1 MKQSSVRRR
10 SKRQIAEDKQAR
22 IDREVDVAEKM
33 ARFDQMEQQMKEL
46 QQQAVSASQ
55 IQKTIND
62 LHGFGLIKANPD
74 GEVQP
79 V

>member
-1 MKQSSVRRR
+1 
-10 SKRQIAEDKQAR
+10 
-22 IDREVDVAEKM
+22 
-33 ARFDQMEQQMKEL
+33 MKEL